1 MPDLRSKPSNAN
13 PMLFVGNYDEGI
25 HVRTLIPANIDGA
38 FHGHTTGALARKC
51 VEVAPRAMHMLG
63 PDDAA
68 LLYTAPPET
77 FVDYYEELYGY
88 EPRVYYPEQPYT
100 DLTQPLDLIQMALR
114 DPELLER
121 LAQDGRH
128 FGWHLESFIGSP
140 AVYEL
145 ARRIGLPVRGFSE
158 AAVQADAVAR
168 LNDKALFQHFCHKNG
183 IPTPPSTHVTGWQ
196 NLIAEAERQ
205 FDERGSVMLRR
216 ARAAG
221 GLGNCLVNQTT
232 MREAGTSTV
241 REHLRL
247 KLQPHE
253 EWEHEVVLVEPELTI
268 VSSPSVLARA
278 SGREIEII
286 GVIDQVLKGTEYI
299 GGNVPTLESK
309 VDADQLINW
318 TLLYGFTHFIPQ
330 GGQGW
335 FDIDFG
341 RLVNGSFV
349 AFESNG
355 RCTGNNHGLAVR
367 RRLMHD
373 RDPRTVHTW
382 SNDALKVAPRTPFED
397 VLRGT
402 SDVLWSPKRGDG
414 VVITIPPQGGSMGYI
429 ALATGYERKLEL
441 RDALIAFAASTH
453 QASHH
458 SSVSHEVTAVS
469 SSPA

>member
-1 MPDLRSKPSNAN
+1 MT
-13 PMLFVGNYDEGI
+13 LFG
-25 HVRTLIPANIDGA
+25 TNIDGA

-51 VEVAPRAMHMLG
+51 VEIAPRATHMLG

-68 LLYTAPPET
+68 LLYTAPPEA

-88 EPRVYYPEQPYT
+88 EPRVYYPAEPYT

-114 DPELLER
+114 EPELLER
-121 LAQDGRH
+121 LAQDGQR

-145 ARRIGLPVRGFSE
+145 ARRTGLSVRGFSE
-158 AAVQADAVAR
+158 DAIKADAVAR
-168 LNDKALFQHFCHKNG
+168 LNDKALFQHFCHENG

-205 FDERGSVMLRR
+205 FGERGSVMLRR

-286 GVIDQVLKGTEYI
+286 GVIDQVLKGTEYT
-299 GGNVPTLESK
+299 GGNFPTLESEA
-309 VDADQLINW
+309 DAAQLINW
-318 TLLYGFTHFIPQ
+318 TMLYGLTHFIEQ

-341 RLVNGSFV
+341 RLPDGTFV

-367 RRLMHD
+367 RRLMRDH
-373 RDPRTVHTW
+373 DPRTVHTW
-382 SNDALKVAPRTPFED
+382 SNDALKVAKHTSFQD
-397 VLRGT
+397 VLRSVNGA
-402 SDVLWSPKRGDG
+402 LWSPSRGDG

-429 ALATGYERKLEL
+429 ALATSNERKLEL
-441 RDALIAFAASTH
+441 RDAMIAYAASTH
-453 QASHH
+453 QAPHH
-458 SSVSHEVTAVS
+458 ATAASPEVAA

>member
-1 MPDLRSKPSNAN
+1 
-13 PMLFVGNYDEGI
+13 
-25 HVRTLIPANIDGA
+25 
-38 FHGHTTGALARKC
+38 
-51 VEVAPRAMHMLG
+51 
-63 PDDAA
+63 
-68 LLYTAPPET
+68 
-77 FVDYYEELYGY
+77 
-88 EPRVYYPEQPYT
+88 
-100 DLTQPLDLIQMALR
+100 
-114 DPELLER
+114 
-121 LAQDGRH
+121 
-128 FGWHLESFIGSP
+128 
-140 AVYEL
+140 
-145 ARRIGLPVRGFSE
+145 LPVRGFSE